1 MDDRNITGGEEAL
14 SVERVKA
21 LTDAF
26 NEHDVDAI
34 MAFFDD
40 DCEWIMARGP
50 EAPHGRRCQGKEEIR
65 KVLSSRFR
73 VIPDMR
79 WIDTRHWVVGNKG
92 FSEWTVQG
100 TPRTGER
107 LDFQGCDLWEFRNGK
122 LVKKDTYWKLV
133 E

>member
-1 MDDRNITGGEEAL
+1 MEDQKIPGGEAAVT
-14 SVERVKA
+14 VERVKA

-34 MAFFDD
+34 LAFFAD

-50 EAPHGRRCQGKEEIR
+50 EAPHGRRCQGKQEIR
-65 KVLSSRFR
+65 EVLSSRFR
-73 VIPDMR
+73 AIPDMR
-79 WIDTRHWVVGNKG
+79 WVKDRYWVVGDRA

-100 TPRTGER
+100 TPASGEP
-107 LDFQGCDLWEFRNGK
+107 LDYLGCDHMEYRDGLIVR
-122 LVKKDTYWKLV
+122 KDTYWKFI